1 MNGTIIQPAADWLR
15 IMPAGNVRLDVRL
28 TLRTDDDHLIYV
40 AYNGIISHTKESF
53 DKLMRSEVLT
63 SDDFYFITAPTMQTA
78 SEKYAWVNHIQ
89 AVGKVVEVK
98 AGEGSYVK
106 YDLFMVR

>member
-1 MNGTIIQPAADWLR
+1 MMKGEI
-15 IMPAGNVRLDVRL
+15 
-28 TLRTDDDHLIYV
+28 
-40 AYNGIISHTKESF
+40 
-53 DKLMRSEVLT
+53 LT

-78 SEKYAWVNHIQ
+78 SEMYAWVNPMQ
-89 AVGKVVEVK
+89 AVGKVVGVK